1 MTSSLSRAAL
11 SVIIIGLAAGCAS
24 GTARREPLGPTV
36 TAEDIEHGGNH
47 PIEDLL
53 QAKAPGVLVTRA
65 ADGGI
70 SLRIRGVSSF
80 MSNNEPL
87 FVIDGV
93 PVRSGPGGGL
103 SGVNPYDIESID
115 VLKNPEDIGIYG
127 IRGANGVIVIKT
139 KRPGRVD
146 PPLEASTSGDV

>member
-1 MTSSLSRAAL
+1 MRSSLSHAAA
-11 SVIIIGLAAGCAS
+11 SVVLIGLAAGCAS
-24 GTARREPLGPTV
+24 GTGRREQVGGPAV

-53 QAKAPGVLVTRA
+53 QAKAAGVLVTRA

-70 SLRIRGVSSF
+70 SLRIRGVSSL

-93 PVRSGPGGGL
+93 AVRAGPGGAL
-103 SGVNPYDIESID
+103 SGVNPYDIESIE
-115 VLKNPEDIGIYG
+115 VLKNPQDIGVYG
-127 IRGANGVIVIKT
+127 VRGANGVIVVKT
-139 KRPGRVD
+139 KHPGK
-146 PPLEASTSGDV
+146 S

>member
-1 MTSSLSRAAL
+1 MTSSLPRAAL
-11 SVIIIGLAAGCAS
+11 SVVIIGLGAGCAS
-24 GTARREPLGPTV
+24 GTVRREPLGGPTV

-53 QAKAPGVLVTRA
+53 QAKAAGVLVTRA

-80 MSNNEPL
+80 MSSNEPL

-93 PVRSGPGGGL
+93 PVRSGPGGAL
-103 SGVNPYDIESID
+103 SGVNPYDIESIE

-146 PPLEASTSGDV
+146 PPL